1 MACSVAVAAVDSRDS
16 VAADKCSVAA
26 AAADTRSV
34 ADKRSAV
41 AADTYWIA
49 DKSRS
54 EFDLEFDCPSV
65 CLACWVFRYEPG
77 SEFD

>member
-16 VAADKCSVAA
+16 VAADKCSVA